1 MTTTTTT
8 LEYKVS
14 KGQIESSFDLGNK
27 HVKICTYKNHK
38 GLASYARAG
47 ELDNTGDCS
56 IFSYMMFS
64 DYSKTLVFTPKARAT
79 EKNLIATHQEALS
92 KLDEIKAEVQAFYEK
107 GNN

>member
-14 KGQIESSFDLGNK
+14 KGQIESSFDLGSK

-38 GLASYARAG
+38 GLVSYAQAG
-47 ELDNTGDCS
+47 ELDLSGS
-56 IFSYMMFS
+56 FGSFSFMMFS
-64 DYSKTLVFTPKARAT
+64 DYSRTWVIAPKARAT

>member
-1 MTTTTTT
+1 MTTTT

-14 KGQIESSFDLGNK
+14 KGQIESSFDLGDK
-27 HVKICTYKNHK
+27 HIRILTYKSHD
-38 GLASYARAG
+38 GLVSYARAG
-47 ELDNTGDCS
+47 ELDDTGEC
-56 IFSYMMFS
+56 FSYMMFS
-64 DYSKTLVFTPKARAT
+64 DYSKTWVFTPKARAT